1 MNSTSIP
8 PIIIINKIYENQKL
22 WESSPVIIA
31 IRIAWISK
39 VNPID
44 RGCLRNM
51 KVNDIVNVN
60 VINDWIIQRIVY

>member
-1 MNSTSIP
+1 MNKTNIP
-8 PIIIINKIYENQKL
+8 PIIIINKMYENQKL
-22 WESSPVIIA
+22 WESNPVIMA

-44 RGCLRNM
+44 KGCLRNI

-60 VINDWIIQRIVY
+60 VIND